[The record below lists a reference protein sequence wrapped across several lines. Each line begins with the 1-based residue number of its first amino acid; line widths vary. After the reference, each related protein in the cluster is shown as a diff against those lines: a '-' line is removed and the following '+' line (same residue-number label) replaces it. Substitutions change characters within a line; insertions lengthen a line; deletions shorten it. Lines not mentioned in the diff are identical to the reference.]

1 MKSAIRTLCVGLMVG
16 TFFSLPAT
24 GFAESPPGTVA
35 SLLAGTGVS
44 DRDLGNQSARG
55 VVLGPLTGSVTDNT
69 STSYGG
75 TGGLISNTGSF
86 NYDTGITTVFQNTGN
101 NSLFQNQTI
110 VNVTIH

>member
-1 MKSAIRTLCVGLMVG
+1 MKSAIRTLCVGLVVG

-24 GFAESPPGTVA
+24 GFAEDALGTIA
-35 SLLAGTGVS
+35 GLLAGTGVS

-55 VVLGPLTGSVTDNT
+55 AVVLTGDLTGSVTGNT
-69 STSYGG
+69 SIGDANG
-75 TGGLISNTGSF
+75 VIRNMNSF
-86 NYDTGITTVFQNTGN
+86 NYDTGIITVFQNTGN